1 MTITHHVAEV
11 VAVDRY
17 GWAAVSAAAVGAAD
31 SAADLVG
38 VVLEEEVLVEVGN
51 QFLKDI
57 LFIDI
62 ETVPQ
67 AESYKYLDKQWQ
79 KLWDKKAARLATD
92 DKTPEEL
99 YPRAGIYAEFGKVV
113 CISVGFIL
121 QNEGERTFRLK
132 SFYGEDEQEI
142 LHQFCQL
149 LSNSYNSKTHFL
161 CAHNGKE
168 FDFPYLCRRI
178 LVNAIDMPDILDLA
192 GKKPWD
198 VKHLDT
204 MQLWK
209 FGDFKSYTSLELLAA
224 AFNLDTPKDDIDGSD
239 VYSVYYQDKNLER
252 IRNYCEKDVVT
263 LASIFLRMNGLP
275 LIKKEEVIK
284 V

>member
-1 MTITHHVAEV
+1 MALV
-11 VAVDRY
+11 V
-17 GWAAVSAAAVGAAD
+17 
-31 SAADLVG
+31 
-38 VVLEEEVLVEVGN
+38 VVLGEEVPVEVGN
-51 QFLKDI
+51 HFLQDI

-67 AESYKYLDKQWQ
+67 AEGYEKLDPQWQ
-79 KLWDKKAARLATD
+79 KLWDKKAARLARND
-92 DKTPEEL
+92 ESPAEL
-99 YPRAGIYAEFGKVV
+99 YPRAGIYAEFGKII
-113 CISVGFIL
+113 CISVGFIV
-121 QNEGERTFRLK
+121 ETEESRSFRVK
-132 SFYGEDEQEI
+132 SFYGEDERQI
-142 LHQFCQL
+142 LENFCGL
-149 LSNSYNSKTHFL
+149 LAGSYYSKTHFL

-178 LVNAIDMPDILDLA
+178 LVNNIEMPDILDLA

-209 FGDFKSYTSLELLAA
+209 FGDFKSYTSLELLAKV
-224 AFNLDTPKDDIDGSD
+224 FGIDTPKDDIDGSD
-239 VYSVYYQDKNLER
+239 IYAVFYQDKNLER

-263 LASIFLRMNGLP
+263 LAGVYLRMNGLP
-275 LIKKEEVIK
+275 HIKKEEVIK